1 MLALRR
7 EEDAI
12 HRRVRTPAVF
22 EKSERLMQDAAKALE
37 LGHHLTQFRI
47 LPDRQMTRILKGG
60 IQVQFK
66 SNLNH
71 AT

>member
-1 MLALRR
+1 
-7 EEDAI
+7 
-12 HRRVRTPAVF
+12 
-22 EKSERLMQDAAKALE
+22 MQDAAKALE
-37 LGHHLTQFRI
+37 LGHHLTQLRI

-66 SNLNH
+66 SDLNH